1 MINCMELSLYS
12 TAEPVM
18 VKCFETMTWLLL
30 FLLEK
35 NTPVVNSTEASIS
48 NDKETAEHQS
58 LTEADS
64 LAAET
69 DKDIEQDELDAENVK
84 PSPSP
89 GSNSS
94 DSLLHETVDKVTEP
108 SVTASPSS
116 GHVNSTQHSTQA
128 SNTTASPQVTLIN
141 STENNQS

>member
-1 MINCMELSLYS
+1 MELSLYRI
-12 TAEPVM
+12 AEPVM

-94 DSLLHETVDKVTEP
+94 DSLLHVTVDKVTEP